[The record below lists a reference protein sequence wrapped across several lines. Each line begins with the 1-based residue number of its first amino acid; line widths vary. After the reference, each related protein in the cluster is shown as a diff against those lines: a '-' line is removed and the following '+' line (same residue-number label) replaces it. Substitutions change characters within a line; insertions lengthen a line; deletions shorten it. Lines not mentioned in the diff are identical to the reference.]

1 MMSSLREYLNTA
13 YRTASGL
20 AKTDE
25 EREEVRTVF
34 RELFIS
40 AKQAS
45 KKGARLPVPDPFG
58 ILTDISK
65 GSEIELFDPIF
76 GNKPAKNGDRL
87 CDQLDDD
94 EMLDFA
100 RIVCGEHTSENC
112 IRDVYGHAAM
122 RKGGEI
128 DDREFN
134 RAVNRTLK
142 RYGIVPKGDYAIML
156 KMRSPCMVDEI
167 LKICNYDPECLDK
180 FQKLAEAI
188 DDPFAFRRELA
199 NIKATIGE

>member
-1 MMSSLREYLNTA
+1 MSSLREDLNTA
-13 YRTASGL
+13 YRTASRL

-25 EREEVRTVF
+25 EREEVRAVF
-34 RELFIS
+34 RGLFTS

-45 KKGARLPVPDPFG
+45 KKGARLPVPDPLG

-65 GSEIELFDPIF
+65 GSEVELFDPLF
-76 GNKPAKNGDRL
+76 GHKPKSGDRL
-87 CDQLDDD
+87 CDQLDDA

-100 RIVCGEHTSENC
+100 RIVCGEVSENC
-112 IRDVYGHAAM
+112 VRDVSGYASK
-122 RKGGEI
+122 RKNGEI
-128 DDREFN
+128 DDQEFN

-188 DDPFAFRRELA
+188 DDPFAFRRELVKL
-199 NIKATIGE
+199 KATIGE